1 MCGAI
6 RKYAIN
12 ARNGKSSS
20 SVYRDLNNI
29 TGALLLMIALVIF
42 LCAFIVRD
50 YASYIEAKFSAIT
63 FSPGNIYFAPDNSA
77 IVVDNIVHNESNE
90 QLCADVTISGASDN
104 SGFWRLNVLDKQ
116 RNVAHIVHMEDLET
130 TGDSKEG
137 EVSRHQCWSLAKD
150 DVKIKSAS
158 ISQYDFVKKF
168 SERES
173 KNFYVRYVEDSSK
186 DALVLAQWR
195 IPVS

>member
-1 MCGAI
+1 MYGRI

-12 ARNGKSSS
+12 ARSGKSSPS
-20 SVYRDLNNI
+20 IYRDLNNI
-29 TGALLLMIALVIF
+29 TGALLLMCALVIF

-63 FSPGNIYFAPDNSA
+63 FSPGNVYFAPDSSA
-77 IVVDNIVHNESNE
+77 IVVDNVVHNENSE
-90 QLCADVTISGASDN
+90 QLCADVSIAGASDN

-116 RNVAHIVHMEDLET
+116 RNVAHIVYMEELEKAD
-130 TGDSKEG
+130 DSTEG

-150 DVKIKSAS
+150 DVEIKSAS
-158 ISQYDFVKKF
+158 LSQYDFVKKF

-173 KNFYVRYVEDSSK
+173 KNFYVQYVEDGNEDS
-186 DALVLAQWR
+186 LVLARWR
-195 IPVS
+195 IPIS